1 MSGSS
6 GPARIADLHK
16 SAFWIYGITA
26 MVMREPVAMVVRH
39 AASAGVTDP
48 DVRAELLRT
57 IVVLGMMSRLFLAA
71 GLYFDEVYLRPDSAS
86 RFVRR
91 SYPID
96 FMAGMLHFLLA
107 MGASTVI
114 AGAPA
119 AYAAAVA
126 IYFLFEPLRWAAAR
140 TMQYSAAALLAG
152 PALTATLSCVL
163 WLAAYKWAPAT
174 VAYLLLMAL
183 TAWEIAKLVRQYNT
197 QQA

>member
-1 MSGSS
+1 MSGSI

-26 MVMREPVAMVVRH
+26 MVMREPVALVVRH
-39 AASAGVTDP
+39 AASAGVTNS
-48 DVRAELLRT
+48 DVQAELLRT
-57 IVVLGMMSRLFLAA
+57 VIVLGMMSRLFLAA

-86 RFVRR
+86 RFIRR

-119 AYAAAVA
+119 AYAAMVA
-126 IYFLFEPLRWAAAR
+126 IYFLFEPVRWAAAAAMR
-140 TMQYSAAALLAG
+140 YSAASLLAG
-152 PALTATLSCVL
+152 PALTSTLSCLL
-163 WLAAYKWAPAT
+163 WAAAYAWAPMTAG
-174 VAYLLLMAL
+174 YFLLMAL
-183 TAWEIAKLVRQYNT
+183 TAWEIIKLVRQYNAP
-197 QQA
+197 QA